1 MAGGVAAL
9 VAIMAKAR
17 LDTSELLK
25 VPKIAEA
32 IKLRRRDLLKLLGM
46 RLLSENRKDFQKKS
60 NGGVGLDG
68 IKWKPLAESTIARK
82 SRRGKRNA
90 KRKTTAGGIARPTAG
105 AVIGVDTGLLRASS
119 QPGFAKTATKGGTTR
134 RATNVFIAS
143 QSAVTVGY
151 AREYADYFDAERKLL
166 PEKLPPGYVKALDET
181 AQRFLDKITREVL
194 GK

>member
-1 MAGGVAAL
+1 MAR
-9 VAIMAKAR
+9 AR

-32 IKLRRRDLLKLLGM
+32 IKGRRRDLLKLLGT

-60 NGGVGLDG
+60 TGGVGLDG

-82 SRRGKRNA
+82 SRRGKKNA
-90 KRKTTAGGIARPTAG
+90 KRKTTAGGITRPTAG

-119 QPGFAKTATKGGTTR
+119 QPGFAKSETKDGKTR
-134 RATNVFIAS
+134 RASNVFI
-143 QSAVTVGY
+143 VKPNEITIGY
-151 AREYADYFDAERKLL
+151 AREYADFFDSERKLF
-166 PEKLPPGYVKALDET
+166 PERIPPGYAKALDET

-194 GK
+194 GQ